1 MQEIPSTVVLGE
13 VDRENDPGVC
23 LFPTATYLIE
33 LQGQVLTLRDSQPS
47 KCSKTSQDSPP
58 GWHNFMSIQSQR
70 D

>member
-33 LQGQVLTLRDSQPS
+33 LATGSSSYLKR
-47 KCSKTSQDSPP
+47 
-58 GWHNFMSIQSQR
+58 
-70 D
+70 